1 MSTLSREDIAKARH
15 KRLSA
20 IRFGGVLVVMVG
32 AAIAADKVA
41 LPHWLGLLLILIG
54 VFDVLVFPVMLIRRW
69 KKEDK

>member
-1 MSTLSREDIAKARH
+1 MSALTAQDIAKARH

-20 IRFGGVLVVMVG
+20 IRLGGVVVAMVG
-32 AAIAADKVA
+32 VAIAADKVA

-54 VFDVLVFPVMLIRRW
+54 AFDVLVFPLMLIRRW

>member
-1 MSTLSREDIAKARH
+1 MSGLSPDDLARARH

-20 IRFGGVLVVMVG
+20 IRLGGVLVAMVG

-41 LPHWLGLLLILIG
+41 LPHWLGALLILIG
-54 VFDVLVFPVMLIRRW
+54 VFDVVVFPVLLIRRW